1 MSTTIKVIGY
11 HIDAFGHVNNA
22 RYLEF
27 LEAARW
33 DWLESY
39 DAYRWFKQMDIAVVV
54 VNININYRLPVY
66 VGERLVIDS
75 YLQHAGLKS
84 GVLKQIITR
93 QEDKQVVADAEVTF
107 VFVNMK
113 TGKAIPIEGEI
124 RDKFELLTAPKE
136 D

>member
-1 MSTTIKVIGY
+1 MSTKIKVLGY

-54 VNININYRLPVY
+54 VNININYRLPVHL
-66 VGERLVIDS
+66 GERLIIDS
-75 YLQHAGLKS
+75 YLQHSGQKS
-84 GVLKQIITR
+84 GVLKQIVTW

-107 VFVNMK
+107 VFINLK
-113 TGKAIPIEGEI
+113 TGKALPIEGEI
-124 RDKFELLTAPKE
+124 RDKFELLTAPE
-136 D
+136 

>member
-75 YLQHAGLKS
+75 YLQHTGQKS

-107 VFVNMK
+107 VFINMK

-124 RDKFELLTAPKE
+124 RDKFELLTGPK
-136 D
+136 DS

>member
-54 VNININYRLPVY
+54 VNI
-66 VGERLVIDS
+66 
-75 YLQHAGLKS
+75 
-84 GVLKQIITR
+84 
-93 QEDKQVVADAEVTF
+93 
-107 VFVNMK
+107 
-113 TGKAIPIEGEI
+113 
-124 RDKFELLTAPKE
+124 
-136 D
+136 

>member
-75 YLQHAGLKS
+75 YLQHAGQKS
-84 GVLKQIITR
+84 GVLK
-93 QEDKQVVADAEVTF
+93 
-107 VFVNMK
+107 
-113 TGKAIPIEGEI
+113 
-124 RDKFELLTAPKE
+124 
-136 D
+136 

>member
-1 MSTTIKVIGY
+1 MSTTFKVIGY

-75 YLQHAGLKS
+75 YLQHAGQKS

>member
-54 VNININYRLPVY
+54 VNININYLSLIHISEP
-66 VGERLVIDS
+66 
-75 YLQHAGLKS
+75 
-84 GVLKQIITR
+84 TR
-93 QEDKQVVADAEVTF
+93 
-107 VFVNMK
+107 
-113 TGKAIPIEGEI
+113 PY
-124 RDKFELLTAPKE
+124 
-136 D
+136 

>member
-75 YLQHAGLKS
+75 YLQHAGKKS